1 MIFPSLSAYY
11 REDTQHDKNCD
22 EDNRKRVV
30 EQQVL
35 KDPGRFIQS
44 GNTAC
49 DIDRRGVRRDAALV
63 GNKKQECYAA
73 CHRSKPKGTQ
83 CCIGKSAAGAAA
95 VVSPAAS
102 EDAAD
107 ASADADSV
115 AATVPEVLRLMVAAF
130 PV

>member
-1 MIFPSLSAYY
+1 MSDGAWFVSAAAA
-11 REDTQHDKNCD
+11 
-22 EDNRKRVV
+22 VV
-30 EQQVL
+30 ASFTY
-35 KDPGRFIQS
+35 PGPYFS
-44 GNTAC
+44 PGDGTAVV
-49 DIDRRGVRRDAALV
+49 GAAV
-63 GNKKQECYAA
+63 VSSAVVAA
-73 CHRSKPKGTQ
+73 AVVS
-83 CCIGKSAAGAAA
+83 AGAAA